1 MCTNLFRYIPEWD
14 VLSSAKGAVLVGDK
28 KVCLRK
34 EIPKKIKIAIKER
47 KNLYSKSLEYNN
59 AQLEKERETR
69 KKLEKEIPKIFNSS

>member
-1 MCTNLFRYIPEWD
+1 M
-14 VLSSAKGAVLVGDK
+14 VGDK